1 MASWEFPSLI
11 SFNMV
16 YDGFMWF
23 NMVEYGLIILISFS
37 YPSWAIPQLILW
49 IEIDKIIEVN
59 MLFVPWLS
67 I

>member
-1 MASWEFPSLI
+1 
-11 SFNMV
+11 MV

-37 YPSWAIPQLILW
+37 YHGWAIPQLILW